1 MRIDHAVTVH
11 YLWHSQTLRGAHN
24 RATLRYSVPR
34 LLLKGGVYPIK
45 NRMLKIYTEF
55 AGLGDF
61 IFNIEHRAGFS
72 GEKIHLCVLCDQYT
86 EMPPF

>member
-1 MRIDHAVTVH
+1 MLLLQLFV
-11 YLWHSQTLRGAHN
+11 SQPNHPGELTLGHPFG
-24 RATLRYSVPR
+24 TQSLDYS
-34 LLLKGGVYPIK
+34 LKGGSYPIK
-45 NRMLKIYTEF
+45 NWMLKIYTEF
-55 AGLGDF
+55 AGLGDC